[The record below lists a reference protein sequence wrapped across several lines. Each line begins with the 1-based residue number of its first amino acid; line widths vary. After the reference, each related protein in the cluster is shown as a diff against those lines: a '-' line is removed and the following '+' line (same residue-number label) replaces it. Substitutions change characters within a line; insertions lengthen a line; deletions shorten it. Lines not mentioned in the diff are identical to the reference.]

1 MTTTAHPQSQGPV
14 PGAGDVLGDAVR
26 WRWVAD
32 DAERQLLVTAVAWA
46 HAHPAEGDEEAVTGP
61 CLVDGTEVPDWDEL
75 PAVAWDAGV
84 EFAAALGM
92 SQAAGERLLA
102 EALEL
107 RHRLP
112 GVWGEVLAGRVQAWR
127 ARRIAQHTLGH
138 PGDVA
143 AWVDERVAP
152 VAARVG
158 VGKLDKLLDEA
169 MLRLHPAERE
179 AADKAALDARQVRML
194 ANVSASM
201 VAHIVIDADF
211 KDCDDFMHTVN
222 ALAARLGEAGCE
234 ESLDVRRSLAVGIL
248 ADPAAALTLLNSSSD
263 ITDAARDGE
272 EAAPD
277 QTAADVASDASS
289 GDGEAGVAAGS
300 QRPTEDARPA
310 QPTKP
315 ARPGARRKQ
324 VRLVVHLS
332 ADALTGHSRSNSH
345 SDCGCGCPGT
355 VAVGRLERDDVPVL
369 ASMVANWCGR
379 SDTDLVVTPVIDT
392 GEHIHV
398 DRYEIPDR
406 LVRQVEQTHPSC
418 VFPWCTRAARAC
430 DKDHTIPHGEGGA
443 TCSCN
448 LAPLCRRHHRYKT
461 FTGWEYHQPR
471 SGVFVWTSPRGRCYL
486 RDHNGTLDLTTPTAP
501 GDGCTE
507 RAAEHQWTP
516 ADLREHRARLQG
528 NLATVA
534 ERYGP
539 PGWPIDPPDDLCHR
553 GEYEHVPEPWEPE
566 WDDYAS
572 PGTPPWDPPPAAVDD
587 DTPPF

>member
-1 MTTTAHPQSQGPV
+1 MTITDHTHRHGPV

-46 HAHPAEGDEEAVTGP
+46 HAHPADGDEEAVTGP

-92 SQAAGERLLA
+92 SQAAGERLLV

-211 KDCDDFMHTVN
+211 KDCDDFMSTVN

-248 ADPAAALTLLNSSSD
+248 ADPEAALTLLNSSPD
-263 ITDAARDGE
+263 TDTDTDESA
-272 EAAPD
+272 AAP
-277 QTAADVASDASS
+277 QS
-289 GDGEAGVAAGS
+289 
-300 QRPTEDARPA
+300 
-310 QPTKP
+310 TKP

-324 VRLVVHLS
+324 IRLVVHLS
-332 ADALTGHSRSNSH
+332 ADALTRHSHSH
-345 SDCGCGCPGT
+345 SDCGCGCGCPDA
-355 VAVGRLERDDVPVL
+355 VALGRLGREDVAVL

-406 LVRQVEQTHPSC
+406 LVRQVEQAHPTC

-430 DKDHTIPHGEGGA
+430 DKDHIVPHGEGGA

-461 FTGWEYHQPR
+461 LTGWDYHQP
-471 SGVFVWTSPRGRCYL
+471 SAGVFVWTSPRGRCYL
-486 RDHNGTLDLTTPTAP
+486 RDHSGTVDLTAPTGP
-501 GDGCTE
+501 TDGCAE
-507 RAAEHQWTP
+507 RAAAHERAAGRVVEHQWTP
-516 ADLREHRARLQG
+516 DDLREHREHLQT
-528 NLATVA
+528 NLAAVA
-534 ERYGP
+534 SAYGP

-566 WDDYAS
+566 WDQYAS